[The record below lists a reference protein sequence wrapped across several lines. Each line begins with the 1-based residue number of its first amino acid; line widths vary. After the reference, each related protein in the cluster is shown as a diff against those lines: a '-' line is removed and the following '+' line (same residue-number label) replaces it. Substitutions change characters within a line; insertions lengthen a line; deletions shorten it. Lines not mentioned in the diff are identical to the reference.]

1 MFSAMIIHDFR
12 LPASICLIVLAFV
25 FVTIKL
31 FAKRAPRKKQDIA
44 PAPDEQTAAWL
55 MGTLEL
61 ERDRIE
67 QSAKRERAAAS
78 AERRSSKRRPDGET
92 DSLLD

>member
-1 MFSAMIIHDFR
+1 MLSALIIHDFR
-12 LPASICLIVLAFV
+12 LPASICLIFLAFV

-31 FAKRAPRKKQDIA
+31 FAKRAPRMKQDVA
-44 PAPDEQTAAWL
+44 PAPDDQTAAWL
-55 MGTLEL
+55 AETL

-67 QSAKRERAAAS
+67 QLAKQERAAVE
-78 AERRSSKRRPDGET
+78 AERRSSKRRLDRKT